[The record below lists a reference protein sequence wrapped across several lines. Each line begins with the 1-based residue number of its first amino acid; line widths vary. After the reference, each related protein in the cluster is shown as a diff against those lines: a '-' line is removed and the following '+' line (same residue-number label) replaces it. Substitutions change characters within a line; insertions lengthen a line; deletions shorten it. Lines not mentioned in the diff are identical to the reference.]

1 VQDYWFEEAA
11 LMVEPS
17 GHRAVGD
24 VVSDYAAAKCRQ
36 STESALKLCT
46 DDFVLHTEALY
57 SRVAGKPN
65 VARLLDMFFHVF
77 PDYRVCVADGVS
89 NGYGYTCWG
98 ELEMTMHERL
108 GPWAATHRTT
118 NQPFFCVFTI
128 RDGLLASEHFFF
140 DRKVMCDALGL
151 SEAKMG
157 RLCRFAAR
165 LPQPVATTA
174 YSMLSRL

>member
-1 VQDYWFEEAA
+1 
-11 LMVEPS
+11 MVEVS
-17 GHRAVGD
+17 RHRAVSD

-36 STESALKLCT
+36 NTRAALELCT
-46 DDFVLHTEALY
+46 EDFLLHTEAVY
-57 SRVAGKPN
+57 STVAGKSN

-77 PDYRVCVADGVS
+77 PDYHVRVADGAC

-98 ELEMTMHERL
+98 ELQMTMHERL

-118 NQPFFCVFTI
+118 VQPFFCVFTT

-140 DRKVMCDALGL
+140 DREVMCDALGL
-151 SEAKMG
+151 SAVTMNRVC
-157 RLCRFAAR
+157 RLAAW

-174 YSMLSRL
+174 YSLLSRL